1 MRHGLTG
8 DRLLNMKIDEDPAR
22 TEIFI
27 FSLNADLG
35 NINVSG
41 ASAFMPKLASIEL
54 IKTPLEILAARIR

>member
-1 MRHGLTG
+1 
-8 DRLLNMKIDEDPAR
+8 MKIDEDPAR